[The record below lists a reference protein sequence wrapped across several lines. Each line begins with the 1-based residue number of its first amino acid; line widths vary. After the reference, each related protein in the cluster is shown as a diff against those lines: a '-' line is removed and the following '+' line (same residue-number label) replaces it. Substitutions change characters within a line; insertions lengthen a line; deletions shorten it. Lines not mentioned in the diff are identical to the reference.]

1 MRRARRQ
8 EGEDQTI
15 LVSGESGAGKTE
27 STRRV
32 LEYLVKTSSRL
43 ASSHGGAAAAAGHL
57 QNKLLQ
63 SNPLLETLGNA
74 KTMRNDNSS
83 RFGKFIQ
90 VYFDANCA
98 IAGGTVRTRPA
109 AHDPPAHDQLQTT
122 PAPIAAPMAA
132 PARKDAAPV
141 NPRPHRQPSPT
152 LAPHR
157 PPLPLASAGAHLP
170 AREEPR
176 GGAGQGGA

>member
-1 MRRARRQ
+1 M
-8 EGEDQTI
+8 
-15 LVSGESGAGKTE
+15 VSGESGAGKTE

-43 ASSHGGAAAAAGHL
+43 ASSYGGAAAAAGHL

-90 VYFDANCA
+90 VYFDATGA
-98 IAGGTVRTRPA
+98 IAGGTVRTRPRTPHSA
-109 AHDPPAHDQLQTT
+109 
-122 PAPIAAPMAA
+122 PAPALYCAMV
-132 PARKDAAPV
+132 RWRRFQPV
-141 NPRPHRQPSPT
+141 PHDFSWEVTRTDFDDLLQRALVRTQQPPCK
-152 LAPHR
+152 
-157 PPLPLASAGAHLP
+157 
-170 AREEPR
+170 
-176 GGAGQGGA
+176 GGAARRPGL

>member
-1 MRRARRQ
+1 
-8 EGEDQTI
+8 
-15 LVSGESGAGKTE
+15 
-27 STRRV
+27 
-32 LEYLVKTSSRL
+32 KTSSRL

-98 IAGGTVRTRPA
+98 IAGGTVRIRLA
-109 AHDPPAHDQLQTT
+109 AHDPPAHDACTDSCT
-122 PAPIAAPMAA
+122 CSRGRSP
-132 PARKDAAPV
+132 
-141 NPRPHRQPSPT
+141 RQPSPASPT

-157 PPLPLASAGAHLP
+157 PLSPPIAPHC
-170 AREEPR
+170 PR
-176 GGAGQGGA
+176 PRQVRTYLLEKSRVVGQGKGERNYHIFYQLLKGADKQQRAQLQLLPSSQYAYLSQASNA

>member
-1 MRRARRQ
+1 LVRPARWQ

-109 AHDPPAHDQLQTT
+109 AHDPPHTT
-122 PAPIAAPMAA
+122 
-132 PARKDAAPV
+132 RCT
-141 NPRPHRQPSPT
+141 RRLHR
-152 LAPHR
+152 
-157 PPLPLASAGAHLP
+157 
-170 AREEPR
+170 
-176 GGAGQGGA
+176 

>member
-1 MRRARRQ
+1 M
-8 EGEDQTI
+8 
-15 LVSGESGAGKTE
+15 VSGESGAGKTE

-83 RFGKFIQ
+83 RFGKF
-90 VYFDANCA
+90 
-98 IAGGTVRTRPA
+98 VRLLVEP
-109 AHDPPAHDQLQTT
+109 DG
-122 PAPIAAPMAA
+122 
-132 PARKDAAPV
+132 PV
-141 NPRPHRQPSPT
+141 
-152 LAPHR
+152 
-157 PPLPLASAGAHLP
+157 AGAAIDAYLLEKSRLV
-170 AREEPR
+170 AQCDGE
-176 GGAGQGGA
+176 

>member
-1 MRRARRQ
+1 M
-8 EGEDQTI
+8 
-15 LVSGESGAGKTE
+15 VSGESGAGKTE

-43 ASSHGGAAAAAGHL
+43 ASSYGGAAAAAGHL

-90 VYFDANCA
+90 VYFDATCA
-98 IAGGTVRTRPA
+98 IAGGTVRTRPRTPHGA
-109 AHDPPAHDQLQTT
+109 RDPPHSA
-122 PAPIAAPMAA
+122 PAPIAAP
-132 PARKDAAPV
+132 AREDAAPV
-141 NPRPHRQPSPT
+141 HPRPHCERSRS
-152 LAPHR
+152 LAP
-157 PPLPLASAGAHLP
+157 P
-170 AREEPR
+170 
-176 GGAGQGGA
+176 

>member
-1 MRRARRQ
+1 M
-8 EGEDQTI
+8 
-15 LVSGESGAGKTE
+15 VSGESGAGKTE

-43 ASSHGGAAAAAGHL
+43 ASSYGGAAAAAGHL

-98 IAGGTVRTRPA
+98 IAGGTVRIRPA
-109 AHDPPAHDQLQTT
+109 AHDPLHTT
-122 PAPIAAPMAA
+122 PAPIAALAREYSA
-132 PARKDAAPV
+132 PT
-141 NPRPHRQPSPT
+141 NPRPHPN
-152 LAPHR
+152 PHR
-157 PPLPLASAGAHLP
+157 PPLPSASAGAHLP

>member
-1 MRRARRQ
+1 M
-8 EGEDQTI
+8 
-15 LVSGESGAGKTE
+15 VSGESGAGKTE

-43 ASSHGGAAAAAGHL
+43 ASSHGGAAAAGHL

-98 IAGGTVRTRPA
+98 IAGGTVRIRLA
-109 AHDPPAHDQLQTT
+109 AHDPPHTT
-122 PAPIAAPMAA
+122 
-132 PARKDAAPV
+132 R
-141 NPRPHRQPSPT
+141 RTRR
-152 LAPHR
+152 LR
-157 PPLPLASAGAHLP
+157 
-170 AREEPR
+170 R
-176 GGAGQGGA
+176 